1 MHEFIIIWDCFRDN
15 LLVLLTIRNFWNILI
30 ICFFVIIGFAC
41 KKKTESPP
49 DVGYDYAPTAIGK
62 YIVYDVD
69 STVYDDFFHD
79 TTNTKYRIK
88 EKLEEIY
95 VDNQGRNSIKLIR
108 YIKKYNPSISY
119 DNMSW
124 EIKDVWNYTKTN
136 TTLEVVEEDVRLTK
150 LAFPV
155 MVDVTW
161 NGNAN
166 NTIGDWEYKY
176 DYVDK
181 KEMINETT
189 FDNVL
194 LVVQRN
200 DKNNAIHREYFIEK
214 YAKNVGL
221 VYREIKDLYSNIVT
235 LNPNG
240 SIKPV
245 EQRIQKGV
253 IYKLT
258 YVTHGSE

>member
-1 MHEFIIIWDCFRDN
+1 M
-15 LLVLLTIRNFWNILI
+15 
-30 ICFFVIIGFAC
+30 
-41 KKKTESPP
+41 
-49 DVGYDYAPTAIGK
+49 
-62 YIVYDVD
+62 YDVD

-95 VDNQGRNSIKLIR
+95 IDNQGRNAIKLIR
-108 YIKKYNPSISY
+108 YIKKYNSSISY
-119 DNMSW
+119 DSMLW
-124 EIKDVWNYTKTN
+124 TVKDVWSYLKTN
-136 TTLEVVEEDVRLTK
+136 TSLEVVEEDVRFTK

-155 MVDVTW
+155 IADATW

-166 NTIGDWEYKY
+166 NTIGNWEYKY
-176 DYVDK
+176 EYIDK
-181 KEMINETT
+181 TETINGTS
-189 FDNVL
+189 FNNVL
-194 LVVQRN
+194 LVVQKD
-200 DKNNAIHREYFIEK
+200 DKSKNAIHREYFIEK
-214 YAKNVGL
+214 YAKDVGL
-221 VYREIKDLYSNIVT
+221 VYREIKDLYANTVT

-240 SIKPV
+240 TIKPV